1 MTTTMA
7 TTTMRAMV
15 IDGVGGA
22 ERIVAR
28 DVPRPHRVGNEVL
41 IEVVAAGV
49 NRCDE
54 EAREGRG
61 DGVALTGS
69 TSVPGHDFS
78 GVVVETP
85 YAAHPL
91 RVGDAVYGMTAFPRG
106 GGSYAPFVS
115 VPAQSVTR
123 RPATLSHVEAAGV
136 PLAALSAWG
145 MIVDL
150 ATAHEGQRILIHAAA
165 GGVGHFAVQFAS
177 YFGAHVVAT
186 CSGRNSSWLRELGAA
201 EVVDYAAAEFD
212 RTVRD
217 IDVVVNLLDDEDVAR
232 RSMSVVR
239 PGGLFVHAPTASWD
253 AVAAIAAEAGVRSTG
268 FAVTPDAATLAV
280 VSRLLDSGDVRVYI
294 DDVYDLADAADAQRR
309 LAQGHTRGKLVL
321 RVADE

>member
-1 MTTTMA
+1 MATTMA
-7 TTTMRAMV
+7 TTMRAMV
-15 IDGVGGA
+15 IDETGGA
-22 ERIVAR
+22 DRIVAR
-28 DVPRPHRVGNEVL
+28 DVPRPRRIGSEVL

-54 EAREGRG
+54 EAREGLG
-61 DGVALTGS
+61 DGVAPTAFPV
-69 TSVPGHDFS
+69 VPGRDFS

-106 GGSYAPFVS
+106 GGSYAPYVS

-123 RPATLSHVEAAGV
+123 KPPALSHVEAAGV
-136 PLAALSAWG
+136 PLAALTAWG
-145 MIVDL
+145 LVVDL
-150 ATAHEGQRILIHAAA
+150 AKAHEGQRILVHAGA

-186 CSGRNSSWLRELGAA
+186 GSSRNSGWLRELGAA
-201 EVVDYAAAEFD
+201 EVVDYSVSEFD

-217 IDVVVNLLDDEDVAR
+217 IDVVVDLLDDVDVAR
-232 RSMSVVR
+232 RSLPVLR
-239 PGGLFVHAPTASWD
+239 PGGLLVHASPSTWP
-253 AVAAIAAEAGVRSTG
+253 AVAELATEAGVRSTG

-280 VSRLLDSGDVRVYI
+280 VTRLLDSGDVRVYI

-309 LAQGHTRGKLVL
+309 LGQGHTRGKLVL
-321 RVADE
+321 RVGDE